1 MARKTPGLYLAGQWL
16 LTCRMRTNSKGLIRP
31 MEVTMM
37 IGIPVQLGDAATLAA
52 TVMSHSRVQNAT
64 QVEAGIYVANSS
76 TSIFL
81 ISRAG
86 S

>member
-1 MARKTPGLYLAGQWL
+1 
-16 LTCRMRTNSKGLIRP
+16 
-31 MEVTMM
+31 MM
-37 IGIPVQLGDAATLAA
+37 IGIPVQLGDAAIPAA

-81 ISRAG
+81 ISRTG
-86 S
+86 N